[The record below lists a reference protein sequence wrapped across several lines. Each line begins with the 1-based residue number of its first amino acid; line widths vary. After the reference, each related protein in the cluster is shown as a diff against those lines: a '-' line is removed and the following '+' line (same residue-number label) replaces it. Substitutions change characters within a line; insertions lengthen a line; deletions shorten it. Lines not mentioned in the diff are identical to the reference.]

1 MAESTLVVSRAE
13 LLHTYIKKRFEEA
26 GFENV
31 TITGTEKDGLN
42 MLISELKPSL
52 VIMEPDFYQSATPY
66 MVRFILRRFK
76 GVNIAVI
83 STIPYPADRAMSF
96 IVKGVKSYITVYD
109 GIEQFNEGL
118 ICIREGK
125 SFISPSV
132 KERMEIRNEL
142 PRPASE
148 ITDRE
153 LEVLRLV
160 RNGFTGREIADV
172 LAVSLRTV
180 SFHKQELYRNFNVRN
195 ECELIRVADY
205 LKLIKEDDLH
215 FYGRNYELRPRL
227 SKRKIKRGEKNYD

>member
-1 MAESTLVVSRAE
+1 MEGGTLVVSRAE
-13 LLHTYIKKRFEEA
+13 LLHTQIKKRLEEV
-26 GFENV
+26 GFENL
-31 TITGTEKDGLN
+31 TITGTDKDGLN
-42 MLISELKPSL
+42 LLIGELKPCL
-52 VIMEPDFYQSATPY
+52 VIMEPNFYQSATPY

-76 GVNIAVI
+76 GINIAVV

-96 IVKGVKSYITVYD
+96 IVSGVKSYITVYD
-109 GIEQFNEGL
+109 GIEQFYEGL

-132 KERMEIRNEL
+132 RERIEIRNEL
-142 PRPASE
+142 PRPAND

-160 RNGFTGREIADV
+160 CNGFTGREIADV

-180 SFHKQELYRNFNVRN
+180 NFHKQEMYRNFNVRN

-205 LKLIKEDDLH
+205 LKLIKEDELH
-215 FYGRNYELRPRL
+215 FYGRNYELSP
-227 SKRKIKRGEKNYD
+227 KPANK